1 MSQTVF
7 VYLAGA
13 AIVVVMMSLR
23 NGTCDT
29 GGNVNKVAAIQK
41 VFGESMGATLI
52 GYSTAEIF
60 LDQWEPWNDL
70 PIRLVFDNGQIIA
83 VAWSK
88 FDDLWL
94 SNDLSLPFDIY
105 DSQVRWVENAI
116 EDINQLLGGVILS
129 VSLGQGYLE
138 VEEKKIPLDTRLII
152 ETDRGVVDIFN
163 ALDENGYAYLPTCPQ
178 DLTQCV
184 P

>member
-1 MSQTVF
+1 
-7 VYLAGA
+7 
-13 AIVVVMMSLR
+13 
-23 NGTCDT
+23 
-29 GGNVNKVAAIQK
+29 
-41 VFGESMGATLI
+41 MGATLV

-60 LDQWEPWNDL
+60 FDQWEPLNDL

-105 DSQVRWVENAI
+105 DSQIRWVENAI

-138 VEEKKIPLDTRLII
+138 V
-152 ETDRGVVDIFN
+152 
-163 ALDENGYAYLPTCPQ
+163 
-178 DLTQCV
+178 
-184 P
+184 

>member
-1 MSQTVF
+1 
-7 VYLAGA
+7 
-13 AIVVVMMSLR
+13 MMSR
-23 NGTCDT
+23 KNRTCDA
-29 GGNVNKVAAIQK
+29 GGKVNKVAAIKK
-41 VFGESMGATLI
+41 VFGESMGATLV

-60 LDQWEPWNDL
+60 FDQWEPWNDL

-116 EDINQLLGGVILS
+116 EDVNPLLGGVILS

-138 VEEKKIPLDTRLII
+138 VEEQKTPLDSRLII
-152 ETDRGVVDIFN
+152 ETDRGVMEIFN
-163 ALDENGYAYLPTCPQ
+163 ALDENGYAYLSTRPQ